1 MINFRFHLISLV
13 AVFLALG
20 VGVAAGAS
28 FVNRATV
35 ESLQG
40 RVGDLDGAYRER
52 GAELDAL
59 GKALTSSDQQ
69 AAALAA
75 PGSAALADTLTAQ
88 PVALVVSDGVPAE
101 LLTAV
106 RSSLSAAGVVEPT
119 VVRVFPAVGLDDAA
133 LATRVRAALQ
143 LPDGDAAAT
152 RRRVSAGL
160 GAALAALSGPDPLGT
175 PSVPSSTL
183 PSAGADPSVPTDVTS
198 ALKYLTVLD
207 QQGVISVESASGI
220 SLQAFGGGSGVRYL
234 EILSPT
240 DQVSTTI
247 TMIPLAQSVAG
258 WAPAVMTVAS
268 AQPPRGEG
276 AAPTTVA
283 EGEAP
288 ADALAELRRGKD
300 AARLSTVDDLQ
311 ESFGRIA
318 SVYAIAE
325 QQQRGTVG
333 QYGIGPGATAPF
345 PTVPAG

>member
-40 RVGDLDGAYRER
+40 RVEDLDGAYRDR
-52 GAELDAL
+52 GAELDEL
-59 GKALTSSDQQ
+59 GRTLNSSDQQ

-75 PGSAALADTLTAQ
+75 PGSAALADTLTTQ

-101 LLTAV
+101 LLNAV
-106 RSSLSAAGVVEPT
+106 RSSLGAAGVKEST
-119 VVRVFPAVGLDDAA
+119 VVRMLPAIGLDDAT
-133 LATRVRAALQ
+133 LANRVREALQ

-152 RRRVSAGL
+152 RRRVNAGL
-160 GAALAALSGPDPLGT
+160 GAALAALSGPDPLSG
-175 PSVPSSTL
+175 PSTPSSTV
-183 PSAGADPSVPTDVTS
+183 PAAGTDPSVPADVTS
-198 ALKYLTVLD
+198 ALRYLTVLD
-207 QQGVISVESASGI
+207 QQGVISVESPSGI
-220 SLQAFGGGSGVRYL
+220 TLEAFGGGSGVRYL
-234 EILSPT
+234 EILSPS

-258 WAPAVMTVAS
+258 WAPAVMTVA
-268 AQPPRGEG
+268 AAVPPRSDG
-276 AAPTTVA
+276 AAPTTTTA
-283 EGEAP
+283 SDP
-288 ADALAELRRGKD
+288 TIDALVELRRGKD

-311 ESFGRIA
+311 EAFGRIA
-318 SVYAIAE
+318 AVYAIAE

-333 QYGIGPGATAPF
+333 QYGTGSGASAPF

>member
-40 RVGDLDGAYRER
+40 RVEDLDGAYRDR

-59 GKALTSSDQQ
+59 GRTLGSSDEQ

-75 PGSAALADTLTAQ
+75 PGREALADTLTTQ

-101 LLTAV
+101 LLNAV
-106 RSSLSAAGVVEPT
+106 RSSLSAAGAAEPT
-119 VVRVFPAVGLDDAA
+119 VVRLLPAVGLEDAP
-133 LATRVRAALQ
+133 LANRVRAALQ
-143 LPDGDAAAT
+143 LPDGDATAT
-152 RRRVSAGL
+152 RRRVNAGL
-160 GAALAALSGPDPLGT
+160 GAALAALSGPDPLSGAT
-175 PSVPSSTL
+175 TPSSTV
-183 PSAGADPSVPTDVTS
+183 PPAGADPTVPTDVTS
-198 ALKYLTVLD
+198 ALRYLSVLD
-207 QQGVISVESASGI
+207 EQGVISVESSAGI
-220 SLQAFGGGSGVRYL
+220 TLEAFGGGSGVRYL

-240 DQVSTTI
+240 DQVSTTL

-258 WAPAVMTVAS
+258 WAPAVMTVA
-268 AQPPRGEG
+268 AAIPQRGEG
-276 AAPTTVA
+276 AAPTTTTA
-283 EGEAP
+283 TEP
-288 ADALAELRRGKD
+288 TSDALVELRRGKD
-300 AARLSTVDDLQ
+300 ATRLSTVDDLQ
-311 ESFGRIA
+311 EAFGRIA
-318 SVYAIAE
+318 AVYAIAE

-333 QYGIGPGATAPF
+333 QYGTGTGASAPF

>member
-40 RVGDLDGAYRER
+40 RVEDLDGAYRDR

-59 GKALTSSDQQ
+59 GRTLASSDQQ
-69 AAALAA
+69 AAALAS
-75 PGSAALADTLTAQ
+75 PGSEALADTLTTQ

-101 LLTAV
+101 LLSAV
-106 RSSLSAAGVVEPT
+106 RSSLGAAGVREPT
-119 VVRVFPAVGLDDAA
+119 VVRLLPSVGLDDAT

-143 LPDGDAAAT
+143 LPDGDATAT

-160 GAALAALSGPDPLGT
+160 GAALAALSGPDPQAGAT
-175 PSVPSSTL
+175 PPPSTVP
-183 PSAGADPSVPTDVTS
+183 PAGADPTVPSDVTS
-198 ALKYLTVLD
+198 ALRYLTVLD
-207 QQGVISVESASGI
+207 QQGVISIESPAGI
-220 SLQAFGGGSGVRYL
+220 TLEAFGGGSGVRYL
-234 EILSPT
+234 EIISPT
-240 DQVSTTI
+240 DQVSTSI
-247 TMIPLAQSVAG
+247 TMVPLAQSVAG
-258 WAPAVMTVAS
+258 WSPAVMTVAAAS
-268 AQPPRGEG
+268 PPRSEG
-276 AAPTTVA
+276 AAPTTTTA
-283 EGEAP
+283 SEP
-288 ADALAELRRGKD
+288 TLDALAELRRGKD

-311 ESFGRIA
+311 DPFGRIA
-318 SVYAIAE
+318 AVYAIAE

-333 QYGIGPGATAPF
+333 QYGTGAGATAPF